1 MKRTKTIRWAGP
13 CLLLVLAAAALV
25 LAACGGGTLPRMEI
39 EVRDG
44 VTTYNGTERLTFRA
58 AEGEERELHI
68 AVSRRSGS
76 LSVSVLQTE
85 SREYAYRGT
94 DLPTSDFFVLLPE
107 PGEYCVEICADGF
120 QGSYAVS
127 DRTETPEGE

>member
-1 MKRTKTIRWAGP
+1 MKRAKTIQWAGP
-13 CLLLVLAAAALV
+13 CLLLVLAAALV
-25 LAACGGGTLPRMEI
+25 LAACGGGTVPQMEI
-39 EVRDG
+39 KVRDG
-44 VTTYNGTERLTFRA
+44 VTTYNGTEQLIFRA
-58 AEGEERELHI
+58 PEGEKRELHI

-76 LSVSVLQTE
+76 LSVSVWQTE

-127 DRTETPEGE
+127 DRAETAEGE